1 MKKNALTLTVVANMT
16 SNYSE
21 GLGNIAS
28 VQKVF
33 KNRKV
38 YTIRSRESLKNA
50 VMVQAGMYDDLQ
62 TEVDGATQKLVAPE
76 LNAATCRALEG
87 GYMST
92 KGTTYVRKS
101 SVYFTDAIACE
112 SFVNE
117 TRFHNNLYLAGNYA
131 KAQGKNIQNDAV
143 QLFNLIAKHT
153 QKRPDLYI
161 GKEYGKKMKTNYPFA
176 AFFGIYDYFEKYGLY
191 FEEKIHIKPNAGK
204 K

>member
-62 TEVDGATQKLVAPE
+62 TEVDGATQKLVTPE

-92 KGTTYVRKS
+92 KGITYVRKS
-101 SVYFTDAIACE
+101 SVYFTCGSLHYQLVSSKPVSLLKYYALWR
-112 SFVNE
+112 SLSG
-117 TRFHNNLYLAGNYA
+117 RPYL
-131 KAQGKNIQNDAV
+131 
-143 QLFNLIAKHT
+143 
-153 QKRPDLYI
+153 
-161 GKEYGKKMKTNYPFA
+161 
-176 AFFGIYDYFEKYGLY
+176 
-191 FEEKIHIKPNAGK
+191 
-204 K
+204 

>member
-62 TEVDGATQKLVAPE
+62 TEVDGA
-76 LNAATCRALEG
+76 
-87 GYMST
+87 
-92 KGTTYVRKS
+92 RKA
-101 SVYFTDAIACE
+101 DI
-112 SFVNE
+112 
-117 TRFHNNLYLAGNYA
+117 
-131 KAQGKNIQNDAV
+131 
-143 QLFNLIAKHT
+143 
-153 QKRPDLYI
+153 
-161 GKEYGKKMKTNYPFA
+161 
-176 AFFGIYDYFEKYGLY
+176 
-191 FEEKIHIKPNAGK
+191 
-204 K
+204 